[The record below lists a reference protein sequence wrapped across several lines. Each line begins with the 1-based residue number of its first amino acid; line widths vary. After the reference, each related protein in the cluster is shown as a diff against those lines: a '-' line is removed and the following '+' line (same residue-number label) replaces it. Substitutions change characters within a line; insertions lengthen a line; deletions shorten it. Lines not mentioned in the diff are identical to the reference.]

1 MRPFETGE
9 RGSGEPS
16 RWTAGRDLEWIG
28 LRPEMVVEVSY
39 DHMSDGRIRH
49 GTRVVRW
56 RDDRD
61 PTSCHLDQLV

>member
-1 MRPFETGE
+1 
-9 RGSGEPS
+9 
-16 RWTAGRDLEWIG
+16 
-28 LRPEMVVEVSY
+28 MVVEVSY

-61 PTSCHLDQLV
+61 PQSCHLDQLV